1 MEQKFTHFDEQGNA
15 RMVDVSG
22 KEVTSRTAIAK
33 GSILVS
39 RKIMEAVSQKQVPK
53 GDVLGIARTAGIMG
67 VKQTPH
73 LIPLCHTLL
82 LDKCSVD
89 FELFPEENRI
99 TAYCTVQCQGKTGV
113 EMEALTG
120 VTTALLT
127 IYYMCKAIDKRM
139 EITDIH
145 LVEKMGGK
153 SGYFKF

>member
-53 GDVLGIARTAGIMG
+53 VDLLGIARTAGIMG

-89 FELFPEENRI
+89 FKLLPEENRI
-99 TAYCTVQCQGKTGV
+99 
-113 EMEALTG
+113 
-120 VTTALLT
+120 
-127 IYYMCKAIDKRM
+127 
-139 EITDIH
+139 
-145 LVEKMGGK
+145 
-153 SGYFKF
+153 SS

>member
-1 MEQKFTHFDEQGNA
+1 MERGFTHFDEQGNA
-15 RMVDVSG
+15 RMVDVSE
-22 KEVTSRTAIAK
+22 KEVTGRRAIAK

-39 RKIMEAVSQKQVPK
+39 REIMEAVREKHVPK

-89 FELFPEENRI
+89 FQLFPEENRI

-127 IYYMCKAIDKRM
+127 IYDMCKAIDKRM
-139 EITDIH
+139 ELTDIH
-145 LVEKMGGK
+145 LVEKVGGK
-153 SGYFKF
+153 SGHFKF

>member
-39 RKIMEAVSQKQVPK
+39 HKIMEAVSQKQVPK

-67 VKQTPH
+67 VKQTSH

-89 FELFPEENRI
+89 FKLLPEENRI

-127 IYYMCKAIDKRM
+127 IYDMCKAIDKRM

-145 LVEKMGGK
+145 LVEKIGGK

>member
-22 KEVTSRTAIAK
+22 KETTSRTAIAQ

-89 FELFPEENRI
+89 FNLLPEENRI

-120 VTTALLT
+120 VTMALLT
-127 IYYMCKAIDKRM
+127 IYDMCKAIDKRM

-145 LVEKMGGK
+145 LVEKTGGK
-153 SGYFKF
+153 SGDFKF

>member
-22 KEVTSRTAIAK
+22 KEVTSRTVIAK

-39 RKIMEAVSQKQVPK
+39 RKIMEDVSQKQVPK

-89 FELFPEENRI
+89 FKLLPEENRI

-113 EMEALTG
+113 EMEAITG

-127 IYYMCKAIDKRM
+127 IYDMCKAIDKRM